1 VDPWFV
7 LVHSP
12 ALGPATW
19 APAAAALSARGR
31 DVLLPPLTGLA
42 DADPPYWLHAV
53 RNVVATVRAAPDD
66 RPLVLVAHG
75 NAGLLVPALVANA
88 PRDVAACL
96 FVDATVPLRDGWM
109 TVTPPAARPLL
120 RALAEQGRLPPWTQW
135 WEPADAAALF
145 PDEHTRA
152 LVEEQEPR
160 LPLAYFEEPVPAPAG
175 WDERPCGYLR
185 FSETYSPAAGEANE
199 RGWPVAHL
207 PGGHL
212 HQLTDPVG
220 VARRLAALAD
230 ELLAPR

>member
-1 VDPWFV
+1 VDLRFV
-7 LVHSP
+7 LVPNP

-19 APAAAALSARGR
+19 APTAAALRAHGR

-53 RNVVATVRAAPDD
+53 RGVAATVEAAAGD
-66 RPLVLVAHG
+66 RPLVVVAHG
-75 NAGLLVPALVANA
+75 SAGLLVPALVANA
-88 PRDVAACL
+88 PRVIAACL
-96 FVDATVPLRDGWM
+96 FVDAPLPLREGWM
-109 TVTPPAARPLL
+109 AVTPPDVRGFL
-120 RALAEQGRLPPWTQW
+120 RARAEQGRLPPWTQW
-135 WEPADAAALF
+135 WQPDDAAALF
-145 PDEHTRA
+145 PDERTRA
-152 LVEEQEPR
+152 LIEEQEPH

-175 WDERPCGYLR
+175 WDERPCGYLW
-185 FSETYSPAAGEANE
+185 FSETFGPAADDAHA

-220 VARRLAALAD
+220 VAGRLAALAD